1 MVNSHTVAGMSP
13 SASVGGS
20 VSGGSGNRAAAD
32 KNLMQAAAQSSTS
45 SSSNSNA
52 ESCTQEKE
60 YIAAMAIQ
68 ILETYDVEG
77 LLDELCYNGPA
88 SGFKKFAFT
97 ILRQHAP
104 TATLIR
110 DFVQTLPSFEEWRS
124 MQARRRPE
132 KLLCQALKV
141 P

>member
-13 SASVGGS
+13 SASDGGS
-20 VSGGSGNRAAAD
+20 VSGGLGNRAAAD

-77 LLDELCYNGPA
+77 LLDQLCYNGPA

-97 ILRQHAP
+97 ILQEHAA
-104 TATLIR
+104 TATLGDIS

-124 MQARRRPE
+124 SSVRARRRP
-132 KLLCQALKV
+132 
-141 P
+141 